1 MTSLDGTKR
10 SHRAGEESDKKQNG
24 GKDGVP
30 QLAAGAP
37 QIKPR
42 AQSSNVRSPVNKVQS
57 LVPPLPIHMIDSHN
71 AAKPTTF
78 QSNNHPKKQ
87 SIDKQAPSARSA
99 NGKPPPPESYRSH
112 RSGRSNSHRPPHI
125 QQQPP
130 FSQQQLY
137 SQQHSHRGATP
148 LDSKRSN
155 PQLESHASS
164 RKNISGAIVEGC
176 VVNPVFA
183 GA

>member
-57 LVPPLPIHMIDSHN
+57 LVPPLP
-71 AAKPTTF
+71 T
-78 QSNNHPKKQ
+78 
-87 SIDKQAPSARSA
+87 
-99 NGKPPPPESYRSH
+99 GW
-112 RSGRSNSHRPPHI
+112 
-125 QQQPP
+125 
-130 FSQQQLY
+130 
-137 SQQHSHRGATP
+137 
-148 LDSKRSN
+148 
-155 PQLESHASS
+155 
-164 RKNISGAIVEGC
+164 
-176 VVNPVFA
+176 VNLNQT
-183 GA
+183 